1 MSNLL
6 RNPSLRVSKMGRT
19 HASET
24 RENHMSSSLAS
35 LFNPSSVAVVGASS
49 DKTRIG
55 GRPVRYLLE
64 SGFKGRI
71 IPVNAGRPEI
81 QGLRAFPTVDAI
93 DEPFD
98 CAVIALS
105 AQDAVEAARSCA
117 ARGVKQLVIFS
128 TGFAEMGEE
137 GKARQAEVLRLAR
150 ENGIRVLGP
159 NCLGM
164 FNVHSGAFLT
174 FSGVFDDVVGT
185 RGRFGLVSQS
195 GGYAGEVLK
204 HARRRGVEFGTWVTT
219 GNEVDIQFGE
229 ILVAMA
235 EDPNIDAI
243 VGYIEGLRS
252 SETFLHGLDI
262 ARRKRKPV
270 ILLKVGRTEEGAEA
284 AASHTASLAG
294 ADEIYDVV
302 FREYG
307 VFRARTTEDMLDVAY
322 SVKRGLY
329 PSNRKLAILTN
340 SGGIGIQA
348 ADFASDEQMT
358 VPPLPDH
365 VRAKI
370 SSWLPTSSP
379 RNPVDT
385 TGQVANE
392 PATFGNTLE
401 AMLETGLYGSAYANI
416 GLVGGLPFLQ
426 KPLAESFTKAADAFP
441 DIPLFVSVTAPPEV
455 VKQYEAAGMLSFD
468 DPARAVRAI
477 STLAGYREAWE
488 QLERRQTEKP
498 AAAPSLPAGR
508 SFSEV
513 DAKAVLSEIGVA
525 IPEEFVARTPDEA
538 DAFARK
544 NGSTFAIKVVSPDIL
559 HKTEVGG
566 VALSVA
572 PEKAGAAVAD
582 MKKRVSASAPHARI
596 DGYLISPMLDDGVE
610 CIVGVHNDPLFG
622 PIVMFGIGGVTVEIY
637 KDVVTRRAPVSRG
650 DADEMIRSIRGWK
663 LLDGYRGRP
672 PADISAL
679 ADAIVRIS
687 ELAHA
692 NREIIRTI
700 EVNPL
705 RALAVGEG
713 VVALDA
719 VIETMTR
726 D

>member
-1 MSNLL
+1 
-6 RNPSLRVSKMGRT
+6 
-19 HASET
+19 
-24 RENHMSSSLAS
+24 MSSSLAS
-35 LFNPSSVAVVGASS
+35 LFNPGAVAIVGASS

-71 IPVNAGRPEI
+71 IPVNAGRAEI
-81 QGLRAFPTVDAI
+81 QGLKAYPTVDAI

-105 AQDAVEAARSCA
+105 AEDAVEAAKSCA

-128 TGFAEMGEE
+128 TGFAEMGDD
-137 GKARQAEVLRLAR
+137 GKARQAEILRLAR
-150 ENGIRVLGP
+150 NSGMRVLGP

-164 FNVHSGAFLT
+164 FNVHTGAFLT
-174 FSGVFDDVVGT
+174 FSGVFDDAVGT

-219 GNEVDIQFGE
+219 GNEVDIEFGE
-229 ILVAMA
+229 ILVSMA
-235 EDPNIDAI
+235 EDPDVDAI

-284 AASHTASLAG
+284 AVSHTASLAG
-294 ADEIYDVV
+294 ADEIYDEV

-329 PSNRKLAILTN
+329 PVNRKLAILTN
-340 SGGIGIQA
+340 SGGVGIQA
-348 ADFASDEQMT
+348 ADFASDENMS
-358 VPPLPDH
+358 VPPLPDP
-365 VRAKI
+365 VRATI
-370 SSWLPTSSP
+370 TSWLPTSSP

-392 PATFGNTLE
+392 PATFGNILE
-401 AMLETGLYGSAYANI
+401 AMLEPGLYGSAYVNI
-416 GLVGGLPFLQ
+416 GLIGGLPFLQ
-426 KPLAESFTKAADAFP
+426 QPLAQSFTKAAKAYP
-441 DIPLFVSVTAPPEV
+441 EVPIAVSVTAPPDV
-455 VKQYEAAGMLSFD
+455 VKAYEAAGMLSFD

-477 STLAGYREAWE
+477 STLAGFREAWDE
-488 QLERRQTEKP
+488 FGRRD
-498 AAAPSLPAGR
+498 AADDPSAPSAPLLAPNR
-508 SFSEV
+508 PFSEV
-513 DAKAVLSEIGVA
+513 EAKAILVGIGIA
-525 IPEEFVARTPDEA
+525 TPQEFIARTAGEA
-538 DAFARK
+538 EAFAQKAGRRV
-544 NGSTFAIKVVSPDIL
+544 AIKVVSPDIL

-566 VALSVA
+566 VALDIAPGDTRATVETMARKVA
-572 PEKAGAAVAD
+572 
-582 MKKRVSASAPHARI
+582 MTAPDARI
-596 DGYLISPMLDDGVE
+596 DGYLVSPMLKGGVE

-622 PIVMFGIGGVTVEIY
+622 PIVMFGLGGVTVEIY
-637 KDVVTRRAPVSRG
+637 KDVVTRRAPVSREG
-650 DADEMIRSIRGWK
+650 ADEMIRSIRGWK

-672 PADISAL
+672 AADTAAL
-679 ADAIVRIS
+679 ADAIVAIS
-687 ELAHA
+687 RLAHV
-692 NREIIRTI
+692 NRDIVRTI

-705 RALAVGEG
+705 RVLSGGQG

-719 VIETMTR
+719 VIETGAHG
-726 D
+726 

>member
-1 MSNLL
+1 
-6 RNPSLRVSKMGRT
+6 
-19 HASET
+19 
-24 RENHMSSSLAS
+24 MSSSLAS
-35 LFNPSSVAVVGASS
+35 LFNPGAVAIVGASS

-71 IPVNAGRPEI
+71 LPVNAGRAEI
-81 QGLRAFPTVDAI
+81 QGLKAFPTVDAI

-105 AQDAVEAARSCA
+105 AADAVEAAKSCA

-128 TGFAEMGEE
+128 TGFAEMGDE

-150 ENGIRVLGP
+150 EYGMRVLGP

-164 FNVHSGAFLT
+164 FNVHTGAFLT
-174 FSGVFDDVVGT
+174 FSGVFDEVVGT

-204 HARRRGVEFGTWVTT
+204 HARRRGVEFGIWVTT
-219 GNEVDIQFGE
+219 GNEVDIEFGE
-229 ILVAMA
+229 ILVSMA
-235 EDPNIDAI
+235 EDPNVDAI

-252 SETFLHGLDI
+252 SGSFLHGLDI

-270 ILLKVGRTEEGAEA
+270 ILLKVGRTDEGAEA

-302 FREYG
+302 FKEYG
-307 VFRARTTEDMLDVAY
+307 VFRARTTEDMLDAAY
-322 SVKRGLY
+322 AVKRGLY
-329 PSNRKLAILTN
+329 PANRRLAILTT

-348 ADFASDEQMT
+348 ADFASDENIT
-358 VPPLPDH
+358 VPPLPEP

-370 SSWLPTSSP
+370 ASWLPTSSP

-401 AMLETGLYGSAYANI
+401 AMLETGLYGSAYVNI
-416 GLVGGLPFLQ
+416 GLIGGLPFLQ
-426 KPLAESFTKAADAFP
+426 KPLVETFTKAANAYP
-441 DIPLFVSVTAPPEV
+441 ETPLVVSVTAPPEV
-455 VKQYEAAGMLSFD
+455 VKQYKAAGMLSFD
-468 DPARAVRAI
+468 DPARAIRAI
-477 STLAGYREAWE
+477 STLAAYREAWE
-488 QLERRQTEKP
+488 RFDGQ
-498 AAAPSLPAGR
+498 AMDDSAIAAPHLAPGR
-508 SFSEV
+508 TFSEV
-513 DAKAVLSEIGVA
+513 EAKAVLTDIG
-525 IPEEFVARTPDEA
+525 ITMPPEFVARTSDEA
-538 DAFARK
+538 EAFARK
-544 NGSTFAIKVVSPDIL
+544 NGSRMAIKVVSPDIL

-566 VALSVA
+566 VALNVA
-572 PEKAGAAVAD
+572 PEDIGKVIAEMAEKVA
-582 MKKRVSASAPHARI
+582 ASAPAARI
-596 DGYLISPMLDDGVE
+596 DGYLVSPMLEDGVE

-622 PIVMFGIGGVTVEIY
+622 PIIMFGIGGVTVEIY
-637 KDVVTRRAPVSRG
+637 KDVVTRRAPVSRH

-672 PADISAL
+672 PADTAAL
-679 ADAIVRIS
+679 ADAIVAIS
-687 ELAHA
+687 RLAHA
-692 NREIIRTI
+692 NRTIVHTI

-705 RALAVGEG
+705 RVLQVGRG

-719 VIETMTR
+719 VIETVKGE
-726 D
+726 